1 MGTCSAVRH
10 VPVKSAT
17 RLPHSEGR
25 RPYGIRYRP
34 VVDLESLNNPDFSR
48 IAEAGT
54 PRLKRIL
61 ADSAQDAA
69 SREHDFVGVE
79 HVFLAMLADGGSVPV
94 QLLGRHLDL
103 DAFRAEL
110 SSFLDGYDRSR

>member
-1 MGTCSAVRH
+1 M
-10 VPVKSAT
+10 
-17 RLPHSEGR
+17 
-25 RPYGIRYRP
+25 
-34 VVDLESLNNPDFSR
+34 DLDSVNNPDLSR
-48 IAEAGT
+48 VAELGT

-61 ADSAQDAA
+61 AAGAEQAA
-69 SREHDFVGVE
+69 ARGHDFVGVE
-79 HVFLAMLADGGSVPV
+79 HVFLAMLADGDSVPV